1 MKAKLNL
8 TIDEQLLA
16 QAKAYA
22 AKKHSSVSE
31 LVESYFRTFVNKRSN
46 KGIVELIERLPKP
59 EVSNQEDLKK
69 QYFEDN
75 AGKYGF

>member
-31 LVESYFRTFVNKRSN
+31 LVENYFRTFVNKRSN
-46 KGIVELIERLPKP
+46 KGIIELIEGLPRP
-59 EVSNQEDLKK
+59 ETPEQEDLRKR
-69 QYFEDN
+69 YFEDN
-75 AGKYGF
+75 ATKHGF